1 MRVIV
6 AASVF
11 GISPSPEATSV
22 TRTRL
27 VMSAAICLLAVTL
40 ATIGLPR
47 RGEVAGTS
55 HAPDFR
61 VLGVL
66 GLAIFLGSFLLVTLG
81 PKRGAGRPAPR
92 SIWPYLVG
100 QVVFLLALAYA
111 LHDHRS
117 VNAILS
123 TFRRP
128 NSPSGEGSVGTPNVP
143 PPDVSVWPVLV
154 SVALLGG
161 LLALWWL
168 THRTIAQDETDDEE
182 DVDPDVVVAA
192 VSAGL
197 DAIYATS
204 AGRQAVISCYEAMA
218 SAVGK
223 RGVLRRAADTPTELL
238 TRAVD
243 AGVLQPGPPEELIG
257 LFQVARY
264 SRQPLPDDAVPR
276 AAAALRRIQAD
287 IGAIGAAK

>member
-1 MRVIV
+1 
-6 AASVF
+6 
-11 GISPSPEATSV
+11 
-22 TRTRL
+22 
-27 VMSAAICLLAVTL
+27 
-40 ATIGLPR
+40 
-47 RGEVAGTS
+47 
-55 HAPDFR
+55 
-61 VLGVL
+61 
-66 GLAIFLGSFLLVTLG
+66 LGSFLLVTFG

-100 QVVFLLALAYA
+100 QVFFLLALAYA
-111 LHDHRS
+111 LHDHRF
-117 VNAILS
+117 VNTILS
-123 TFRRP
+123 TLRRP

-143 PPDVSVWPVLV
+143 PPDVSVWPVLA

-168 THRTIAQDETDDEE
+168 TRRTIVQDETDDEE

-197 DAIYATS
+197 DAIHATS

-218 SAVGK
+218 SAVGR

-238 TRAVD
+238 KRAVD

-264 SRQPLPDDAVPR
+264 SQQPLPDDAVPR
-276 AAAALRRIQAD
+276 AVAAMRHIQAD
-287 IGAIGAAK
+287 VGAIGAAR